1 MRDVVRTLSQQASG
15 IAAPA
20 EKKIGF
26 LRDHAEYKKYCELS
40 DNITRLK
47 ADASKKVKEISA
59 RLKTEIDNDPVSQKY
74 TEIFSGKIYEYSGV
88 GEEKNC

>member
-1 MRDVVRTLSQQASG
+1 MRTLSQQASG

-59 RLKTEIDNDPVSQKY
+59 RLKTEIGNDPVSQKY